1 MGVSW
6 FKSLLL
12 HMQLVPLRRGVVA
25 KLPEHEK
32 PAGAYYVKVMTK
44 SIAKGADYPKT
55 EAGGLCTLES
65 S

>member
-1 MGVSW
+1 
-6 FKSLLL
+6 
-12 HMQLVPLRRGVVA
+12 MQLVPLRRGVVA